1 MRYLDVRV
9 RLPVNKLG
17 PFVDELP
24 VWAQMVGYDKLEE
37 EDTPKKK
44 NKGGRPPVP
53 NGSYVPGKGT
63 SAEAILKYLNKGPA
77 RRSVIMKALKNKF
90 HEKAL
95 SSAIK
100 GLNDRGKI
108 IKQQD
113 GTYVV
118 A

>member
-17 PFVDELP
+17 PFIDELP
-24 VWAQMVGYDKLEE
+24 IWAQMVGYDKLDEE
-37 EDTPKKK
+37 ETPKKG
-44 NKGGRPPVP
+44 KGGRSPVP

-63 SAEAILKYLNKGPA
+63 SAEAILKYLNKRPA
-77 RRSVIMKALKNKF
+77 TRSVIMKTLMNKF
-90 HEKAL
+90 HEKAI

-108 IKQQD
+108 SKQPD
-113 GTYVV
+113 GTYVIT
-118 A
+118 

>member
-24 VWAQMVGYDKLEE
+24 VWAQMVGYDKLDEE
-37 EDTPKKK
+37 ETPKKG
-44 NKGGRPPVP
+44 KGGRPPVP

-63 SAEAILKYLNKGPA
+63 SAEAVLKYLTKGPVK
-77 RRSVIMKALKNKF
+77 RSVVMKALGNKF

-95 SSAIK
+95 SSAIQ
-100 GLNDRGKI
+100 GLTGRGKI

-113 GTYVV
+113 GTY
-118 A
+118 ALT

>member
-17 PFVDELP
+17 SFIEELP
-24 VWAQMVGYDKLEE
+24 VLAQMVGYDKLEE
-37 EDTPKKK
+37 EEDTPKKG
-44 NKGGRPPVP
+44 KGGRPKVP
-53 NGSYVPGKGT
+53 NGSYVPGKGS
-63 SAEAILKYLNKGPA
+63 SAEAVLKYLNKGPA
-77 RRSVIMKALKNKF
+77 RRSVIMKTLMNKF

-108 IKQQD
+108 SKQTD
-113 GTYVV
+113 GTY
-118 A
+118 ALT

>member
-1 MRYLDVRV
+1 V
-9 RLPVNKLG
+9 LG
-17 PFVDELP
+17 F
-24 VWAQMVGYDKLEE
+24 DKLEK
-37 EDTPKKK
+37 EDTPKKTRT
-44 NKGGRPPVP
+44 GRPPIP

-77 RRSVIMKALKNKF
+77 ARSVIMKTLMNKF

-108 IKQQD
+108 LKQSD
-113 GTYVV
+113 GTY
-118 A
+118 ALT